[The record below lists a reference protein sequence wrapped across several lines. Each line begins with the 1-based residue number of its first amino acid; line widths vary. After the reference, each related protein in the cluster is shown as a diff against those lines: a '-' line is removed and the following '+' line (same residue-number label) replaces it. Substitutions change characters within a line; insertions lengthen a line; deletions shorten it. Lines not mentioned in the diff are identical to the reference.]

1 MNKKQ
6 IGIAAHE
13 FSQSEGFTG
22 ETDVDKALRL
32 AVECAFMAGADFVLH
47 KLGSTEWDKAIA
59 SIAEYNEEQKS
70 EDNDTTAI
78 H

>member
-6 IGIAAHE
+6 IGIAARE

-22 ETDVDKALRL
+22 ATNVDEALRL
-32 AVECAFMAGADFVLH
+32 AIECAFMAGADFVLH
-47 KLGSTEWDKAIA
+47 KLGKTEWDKAIE

-70 EDNDTTAI
+70 EDNDKPAI